1 MTNTDTNLTD
11 KTQKPMVVQSQKPKS
26 NMLTIRLQ
34 KTQVMITKLALI
46 DDLNALVQTLV
57 EDVHTLTGYGDV
69 LLLLMNEETTELSF
83 SAITQNTSSEPET
96 TTDEPLNPQQE
107 RLKNVYINTFNTDD
121 AMLEKVLDNKAV
133 LIEPSKIPSE
143 TKSPLGELAKVA
155 NFSKMCVQPLQ
166 VNDAVIGVLII
177 ELSSKDTLSV
187 EDHTL
192 MQLLSANLAV
202 IIHNRRKH
210 AQTVEQLADK
220 MREMS
225 ILQQIDQELNDTI
238 ELNTVFNMT
247 CDWALRFT
255 NADSASISL
264 YYELTDTLET
274 MFNYGYSIT
283 DEEIEALRG
292 NSKSSIAYRVAR
304 TGRAEVVPDVS
315 IDMDYQQVEQN
326 IVAQMS
332 VPVLRE
338 ERVIAVL
345 TLESKKLNAF
355 TDAHLNFVKN
365 LTNRAAVAIDNA
377 RLYNES
383 EHERD
388 KLSHILRNIVDMVI
402 VINPEGKILL
412 MNQSAMSAL
421 RLYSASEH
429 LGQVFDEV
437 IQFRPLVDLYKRARD
452 SQESMTEEITLPNNR
467 VYYTKAEHH
476 EGIGWIL
483 VMQDVTPYKEMDK
496 LKGELIATVSHD
508 LKQPLSVMRGY
519 LDLLQMK
526 NQFDTSSENFINMI
540 DRSILNMR
548 QLIDDLLDLAKIES
562 GIDLNLSPVS
572 LKKLIREVVEIN
584 SSRATLKK
592 MAVNVDMPAD
602 LLTVEGEENRLH
614 QIFNNLVGN
623 AIKYT
628 PPEGKI
634 DVIAERRGSVIR
646 IEVKDNGLGISP
658 EDQAHIFERFYRVR
672 RPETESI
679 DGTGLGLA
687 IVKSLVEAHHGTI
700 RLESSLG
707 EGTNFIVTLPLADEL
722 SIHSQS

>member
-1 MTNTDTNLTD
+1 
-11 KTQKPMVVQSQKPKS
+11 
-26 NMLTIRLQ
+26 
-34 KTQVMITKLALI
+34 
-46 DDLNALVQTLV
+46 
-57 EDVHTLTGYGDV
+57 
-69 LLLLMNEETTELSF
+69 
-83 SAITQNTSSEPET
+83 
-96 TTDEPLNPQQE
+96 
-107 RLKNVYINTFNTDD
+107 
-121 AMLEKVLDNKAV
+121 
-133 LIEPSKIPSE
+133 
-143 TKSPLGELAKVA
+143 
-155 NFSKMCVQPLQ
+155 
-166 VNDAVIGVLII
+166 
-177 ELSSKDTLSV
+177 
-187 EDHTL
+187 
-192 MQLLSANLAV
+192 
-202 IIHNRRKH
+202 
-210 AQTVEQLADK
+210 
-220 MREMS
+220 
-225 ILQQIDQELNDTI
+225 
-238 ELNTVFNMT
+238 
-247 CDWALRFT
+247 
-255 NADSASISL
+255 
-264 YYELTDTLET
+264 
-274 MFNYGYSIT
+274 
-283 DEEIEALRG
+283 
-292 NSKSSIAYRVAR
+292 
-304 TGRAEVVPDVS
+304 
-315 IDMDYQQVEQN
+315 
-326 IVAQMS
+326 
-332 VPVLRE
+332 
-338 ERVIAVL
+338 
-345 TLESKKLNAF
+345 
-355 TDAHLNFVKN
+355 
-365 LTNRAAVAIDNA
+365 
-377 RLYNES
+377 
-383 EHERD
+383 
-388 KLSHILRNIVDMVI
+388 MVI